1 MSDET
6 NTPAAGPPLWLLA
19 EITYACPLHCAYC
32 SNPLN
37 LTAKEEEID
46 LSHWLRVLTEAREM
60 GAVQLGFSGGE
71 PLLRKDLEQMV
82 SHASEL
88 GFYTNLITSGI
99 GMTEKRIAAL
109 KEAGLDHIQLSFQ
122 AANAEDN
129 DLIGNRRHS
138 FAQKLE
144 VARLIKQYDYPM
156 VLNFCLTAQN
166 IHQIDDVLTL
176 ACELNA
182 DFVELATVQYYGWAY
197 VNRDQLLPSKA
208 TLEQAEA
215 KVNAFR
221 EKQSGKGPKFI
232 FVSPDY
238 YEDRPKACMNG
249 WGSTFLTVTPDGSAL
264 PCHSAKILPMTF
276 PNVKEKSLSEIWY
289 SDFSFNKFRG
299 TDWLPSPCRD
309 CDEKEKDFGGCRC
322 QAYML
327 TGDMHQADPV
337 CSKSPHHHTIEAA
350 IEKAARNEDKA
361 VILRDPKTKIDIVTV

>member
-144 VARLIKQYDYPM
+144 IARLIKQYDYPM

-176 ACELNA
+176 ACELDA

-208 TLEQAEA
+208 TLEEAEA

-232 FVSPDY
+232 FVS
-238 YEDRPKACMNG
+238 
-249 WGSTFLTVTPDGSAL
+249 V
-264 PCHSAKILPMTF
+264 
-276 PNVKEKSLSEIWY
+276 
-289 SDFSFNKFRG
+289 
-299 TDWLPSPCRD
+299 
-309 CDEKEKDFGGCRC
+309 FG
-322 QAYML
+322 
-327 TGDMHQADPV
+327 H
-337 CSKSPHHHTIEAA
+337 
-350 IEKAARNEDKA
+350 
-361 VILRDPKTKIDIVTV
+361 